1 METPSHSSTT
11 LSPNVTAATEGMGL
25 RERKKLRTRKTIER
39 VALDLFAERGFH
51 ATTLTQ
57 IAEAAEV
64 APSTLHAYF
73 PSKDDV
79 VFDTLDAACESA
91 RERVVARPAEQ
102 TAVAALQS
110 WVSAELPLISDANP
124 VLAQLRRTI
133 IDSDQALLAQER
145 LRHALLE
152 DILAEAFARDLGE
165 SSDDLRSRLMGAVA
179 LNALRVVWAWWYRNL
194 TDNAGDAREAL
205 ALDMSYVTS
214 LLDAAAHAI
223 EAIPSPQDHLRLR
236 AL

>member
-1 METPSHSSTT
+1 
-11 LSPNVTAATEGMGL
+11 MGL

-39 VALDLFAERGFH
+39 VALELFAQRGFQ

-73 PSKDDV
+73 PSKDDII
-79 VFDTLDAACESA
+79 FDTLDAACKSA
-91 RERVVARPAEQ
+91 RERVVARPVGQ
-102 TAVAALQS
+102 TAIAGLQLWLAAD
-110 WVSAELPLISDANP
+110 LPHISDADP

-133 IDSDQALLAQER
+133 IDIDQALIAQER

-165 SSDDLRSRLMGAVA
+165 TSDDLRSRLMGAVA
-179 LNALRVVWAWWYRNL
+179 LNGLRTVWWWWFRHAKDGGGEPRD
-194 TDNAGDAREAL
+194 TL
-205 ALDMSYVTS
+205 AHDMSYVTS
-214 LLDAAAHAI
+214 LLEAAERAL
-223 EAIPSPQDHLRLR
+223 EAIPSPQDHFLRR